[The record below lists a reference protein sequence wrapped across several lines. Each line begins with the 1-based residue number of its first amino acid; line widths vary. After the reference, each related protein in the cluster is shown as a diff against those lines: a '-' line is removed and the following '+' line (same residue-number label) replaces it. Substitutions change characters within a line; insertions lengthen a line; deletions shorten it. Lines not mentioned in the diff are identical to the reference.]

1 MLGFSWMKSYRRC
14 VPVAIPRNRNAWHE
28 VLSRVVDDAFLL
40 QFNKSVREHLGEAAQ
55 MLLAFQTCG
64 DSVDDAA
71 DAQLNGVAIVYAID
85 DELCNLCLFRRRCGH
100 LYIFEQLFLH
110 YEGIDGAYVIVVRV
124 AEYAGKAR
132 IDLRNDVL
140 CATQCALFN
149 PKGPMLQLP

>member
-14 VPVAIPRNRNAWHE
+14 VPVEYPATENAWHE

-85 DELCNLCLFRRRCGH
+85 DDSATFASSGV
-100 LYIFEQLFLH
+100 
-110 YEGIDGAYVIVVRV
+110 GAGTCTSSSSSSCIT
-124 AEYAGKAR
+124 KASM
-132 IDLRNDVL
+132 VL
-140 CATQCALFN
+140 T
-149 PKGPMLQLP
+149 

>member
-1 MLGFSWMKSYRRC
+1 
-14 VPVAIPRNRNAWHE
+14 
-28 VLSRVVDDAFLL
+28 
-40 QFNKSVREHLGEAAQ
+40 
-55 MLLAFQTCG
+55 MLLAFQACG

-124 AEYAGKAR
+124 AEYAGKAWV
-132 IDLRNDVL
+132 DLRNDVF
-140 CATQCALFN
+140 CAT
-149 PKGPMLQLP
+149 